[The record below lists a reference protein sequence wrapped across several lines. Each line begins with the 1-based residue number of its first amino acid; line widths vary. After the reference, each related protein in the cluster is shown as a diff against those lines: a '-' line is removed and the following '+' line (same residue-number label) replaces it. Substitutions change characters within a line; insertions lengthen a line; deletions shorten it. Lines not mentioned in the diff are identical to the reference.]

1 VNILQQNELQ
11 EWEWDAEGQD
21 QEELQQRFEI
31 NGLNSLTWA
40 FRKLA
45 AVQAKEADIV
55 NTAKKERDRIDFWE
69 QEQKQSLK
77 QDKEFF
83 EGLIQTYHAKVLTD
97 DPKAKTL
104 STPWGKSKATASKAQ
119 PDKADE
125 ETILKHVQ
133 ENDMRDFI
141 KESLKWGDLKKTLKV
156 VTVGDEQFVVD
167 ENGQMVPGAVVKAA
181 SISFSV
187 KPEVDG
193 I

>member
-1 VNILQQNELQ
+1 VNLLQQNELT

-21 QEELQQRFEI
+21 QEELKQRFEI
-31 NGLNSLTWA
+31 NGLDSLSWA

-45 AVQAKEADIV
+45 AIQVKEEDIIS
-55 NTAKKERDRIDFWE
+55 TAKKERDRIDYWE
-69 QEQKQSLK
+69 LEQKQALK

-83 EGLIQTYHAKVLTD
+83 EGLIKQYHAKVLAD
-97 DPKAKTL
+97 DSKAKTL

-125 ETILKHVQ
+125 EAILKHVQ

-156 VTVGDEQFVVD
+156 VTVGEEQFVVD

-187 KPEVDG
+187 KPELS
-193 I
+193 